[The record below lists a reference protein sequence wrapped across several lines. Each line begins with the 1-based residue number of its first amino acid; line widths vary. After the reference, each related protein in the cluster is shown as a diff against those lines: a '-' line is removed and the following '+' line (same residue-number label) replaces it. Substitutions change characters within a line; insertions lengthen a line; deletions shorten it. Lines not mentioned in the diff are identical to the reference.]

1 MALVVETT
9 SNAAGNNVGSVSIT
23 APTGINTGDVLLIVA
38 CAQEV
43 NTPTGFTRILNL
55 TTTSRT
61 RAFYK
66 IAVLADETSS
76 NYSVSFNA
84 SAGGGA
90 ATMLRISGWSSGDP
104 LFGSTSNESTFSDGN
119 EPTSVGQTGLTLK
132 RPSAQLLVYISSVI
146 VEDTTS
152 DFSYSGYSITSSD
165 SNPTWTEVIDTEV
178 FYGANAAAATLA
190 VAYANS
196 SNTSTIT
203 AYSADLAE
211 SGFSTG
217 IGSVDV
223 ALLIFAQP
231 TNVEPYVSPLN
242 VVPSVNSLVATNNVA
257 ADVPHLAVE
266 PTINGLSSKKTPTPW
281 SNPDK
286 PNTNWNNLAK

>member
-1 MALVVETT
+1 MALVVEST
-9 SNAAGNNVGSVSIT
+9 SNASGNNVSSVSIT

-38 CAQEV
+38 CADAIT
-43 NTPTGFTRILNL
+43 TPTGFTRILDLN
-55 TTTSRT
+55 TGGET

-66 IAVLADETSS
+66 IAVLADESAA
-76 NYSVSFNA
+76 NYTVTFGSDV
-84 SAGGGA
+84 GGA

-203 AYSADLAE
+203 AYSANLAE

-231 TNVEPYVSPLN
+231 TNVEPHVSPLN

-266 PTINGLSSKKTPTPW
+266 PTVNGLIGRANNNIW
-281 SNPDK
+281 RNQDK
-286 PNTNWNNLAK
+286 PTTNWNNLPK